1 MNTTTDR
8 DAHAGVV
15 WRLPVVAGVDGSFAA
30 LAAVERAAAEAAA
43 HSTSLRLVAA
53 VEWATYRAIGLP
65 PLGENHLRDVLVE
78 QARGHLAT
86 AEARVADL
94 HPELEVS
101 GEVIGGSAAAA
112 LERESDGASLL
123 VVGGRG
129 TGGFGELLLGSVA
142 LALAAHSRCP
152 VAVVRDVTPEGA
164 PVVVGV
170 DDSPGRDELLRLGF
184 TEAAAHGCELVVV
197 HAWNTA
203 KLDPVALPVLDWA
216 LIESTAEDLVATWT
230 APWEKEFPE
239 VSVRRLF
246 VRDGAAGALTTLS
259 ATAWVVV
266 VGSRRRGPVRDFV
279 LGSVSRALVHHAK
292 CSVLVVPTP
301 TSDTHNP

>member
-1 MNTTTDR
+1 MNSAADQ
-8 DAHAGVV
+8 DARGGVV
-15 WRLPVVAGVDGSFAA
+15 WRLPVVAGVDGSYAA

-53 VEWATYRAIGLP
+53 VEWTTYRAIGLP
-65 PLGENHLRDVLVE
+65 ALGEGPLRSVLLD
-78 QARGHLAT
+78 QARGHVAAAT
-86 AEARVADL
+86 ARVTAL
-94 HPELEVS
+94 QPGLPVS
-101 GEVIGGSAAAA
+101 GDVIDGAAAAA
-112 LERESDGASLL
+112 LERESAGASLL

-142 LALAAHSRCP
+142 LALAAHAHCP
-152 VAVVRDVTPEGA
+152 VAVVRDLTPPGA

-170 DDSPGRDELLRLGF
+170 DDSAGRDDILRLGF

-203 KLDPVALPVLDWA
+203 KLDPVALPLLDWP
-216 LIESTAEDLVATWT
+216 LIESTSDDLVAKWT

-239 VSVRRLF
+239 VAVRRVF
-246 VRDGAAGALTTLS
+246 VRDGAAGTLTTLS
-259 ATAWVVV
+259 ENAWTVV
-266 VGSRRRGPVRDFV
+266 VGSRRRGAVRDFL

-292 CSVLVVPTP
+292 CSVLVVPP
-301 TSDTHNP
+301 PGP